1 MLERCPLPQCLGCEL
16 CLKKQLISHMAHLN
30 LLPPKEYLNKSN
42 LFDGKCLC
50 GDLQDFT
57 YRVIDAGNSKVSE
70 GDDTLHL

>member
-1 MLERCPLPQCLGCEL
+1 
-16 CLKKQLISHMAHLN
+16 MAHLN